1 MTRWVYGVHWHG
13 GHIKFF
19 SAASLGNMMR
29 QAGFKEPPFD
39 FYGRFPGFWKNLIAV
54 ATTSEGK

>member
-29 QAGFKEPPFD
+29 QAGFKEPAFD